1 MRLSDRRRQMRI
13 TVDKRVTWIPDF
25 DENLAQDEGD
35 RIVVSYD
42 KPQAYR
48 RDQWTS
54 VSATRTSTGDLST
67 RIEKDTRRIILD
79 SNVRIENLVIVED
92 GHEKVV
98 KTGEELLQSRSAF
111 CSMLVTLLVNRLLSD
126 DWKGELPS

>member
-1 MRLSDRRRQMRI
+1 MRI

-79 SNVRIENLVIVED
+79 SNVRIENLLLVED

>member
-92 GHEKVV
+92 GHEKFV

>member
-1 MRLSDRRRQMRI
+1 MRI

-25 DENLAQDEGD
+25 DENLALDEGE

-92 GHEKVV
+92 GHEKFV